1 MLSVSPLILPEI
13 QGEITKSVSGSNPT
27 IETPCFLCYNPNMNE
42 RFLPIGIQDFEDL
55 RTRGCI
61 YVDKTH
67 LIYKLATEGKPYFLS
82 RPRRFG
88 KSLLLSTMEA
98 YFLGKKE
105 LFKGL
110 AIETLEKE
118 WTEYPVLKISFG
130 ADNYP
135 DLESLKSA
143 LNLQLSDYEKLY
155 DIKVEDRRFAP
166 RFTNIIKGIVNQT
179 GKKLV
184 ILIDEY
190 DKPILDA
197 LYTEFEEQ
205 NRQELRSFY
214 SPLKDSDKYIRFL
227 FITGITK
234 VSHVN
239 IFSGLN
245 QLNDISLNQ
254 DFSTIC
260 GVSETELENYFLPE
274 IQALA
279 EKQGLSVAETKNK
292 LAEMYDGYHFAY
304 ESEGIYNPFCLLKC
318 FYEKM
323 FGSYWFESG
332 TPSFLVK
339 TLQNQPLELEHL
351 INGRIATEN
360 QFKNYDPD
368 SKNMLA
374 VVYQSGYLTI
384 KDFEK
389 EMRFY
394 TLDFPNREVEEGFLD
409 VLLQK
414 FVSVPYDDVGLEINN
429 LRIALKNCNIDK
441 VLSIIKAAIADLPTV
456 VKKNMCENY
465 YESVTHLMFRMTGMR
480 VVSELQS
487 VAGRSDVVVATKDS
501 VFIFELKMD
510 KGRPFEEVAEDA
522 LAQIDANGYCD
533 RFAVSGKKMFKV
545 GVVFSSEGKGMVGW
559 KVAD

>member
-1 MLSVSPLILPEI
+1 MSETDPI
-13 QGEITKSVSGSNPT
+13 
-27 IETPCFLCYNPNMNE
+27 IETPCFLCYNSNMNE

-61 YVDKTH
+61 YVDKTD

-118 WTEYPVLKISFG
+118 WIEYPVLKISFG

-143 LNLQLSDYEKLY
+143 LNLQLSEYEKLY

-501 VFIFELKMD
+501 IFIFELKMD
-510 KGRPFEEVAEDA
+510 KGRPFEEVAEEA
-522 LAQIDANGYCD
+522 LTQIDANGYCD
-533 RFAVSGKKMFKV
+533 RFAVSGKKMLKV

-559 KVAD
+559 KVK

>member
-1 MLSVSPLILPEI
+1 MQIYVFFVQKLA
-13 QGEITKSVSGSNPT
+13 
-27 IETPCFLCYNPNMNE
+27 IEDLLKLCYNSNMNE

-118 WTEYPVLKISFG
+118 WIEYPVLKISFG

-384 KDFEK
+384 KGFEK

-394 TLDFPNREVEEGFLD
+394 TLDFPNREVEQGFLD

-456 VKKNMCENY
+456 VKKNICENY

-510 KGRPFEEVAEDA
+510 KGRPVEEVAEEA
-522 LAQIDANGYCD
+522 LTQIDANGYSD
-533 RFAVSGKKMFKV
+533 RFAVSGKKMLKV
-545 GVVFSSEGKGMVGW
+545 GVVFSSEGMGMVGW
-559 KVAD
+559 KVK

>member
-27 IETPCFLCYNPNMNE
+27 IETPCFLCYNCTMNE

-61 YVDKTH
+61 YVDKTA

-118 WTEYPVLKISFG
+118 WIEYPVLKISFG

-260 GVSETELENYFLPE
+260 GVSETELEKYFLPE

>member
-1 MLSVSPLILPEI
+1 
-13 QGEITKSVSGSNPT
+13 
-27 IETPCFLCYNPNMNE
+27 
-42 RFLPIGIQDFEDL
+42 
-55 RTRGCI
+55 
-61 YVDKTH
+61 
-67 LIYKLATEGKPYFLS
+67 
-82 RPRRFG
+82 
-88 KSLLLSTMEA
+88 
-98 YFLGKKE
+98 
-105 LFKGL
+105 
-110 AIETLEKE
+110 
-118 WTEYPVLKISFG
+118 
-130 ADNYP
+130 
-135 DLESLKSA
+135 
-143 LNLQLSDYEKLY
+143 
-155 DIKVEDRRFAP
+155 
-166 RFTNIIKGIVNQT
+166 
-179 GKKLV
+179 
-184 ILIDEY
+184 
-190 DKPILDA
+190 
-197 LYTEFEEQ
+197 
-205 NRQELRSFY
+205 
-214 SPLKDSDKYIRFL
+214 
-227 FITGITK
+227 
-234 VSHVN
+234 
-239 IFSGLN
+239 
-245 QLNDISLNQ
+245 
-254 DFSTIC
+254 
-260 GVSETELENYFLPE
+260 
-274 IQALA
+274 
-279 EKQGLSVAETKNK
+279 
-292 LAEMYDGYHFAY
+292 
-304 ESEGIYNPFCLLKC
+304 
-318 FYEKM
+318 

-384 KDFEK
+384 KNFEK

-522 LAQIDANGYCD
+522 LKQIDANGYCE
-533 RFAVSGKKMFKV
+533 RFAVSGKNMYKI
-545 GVVFSSEGKGMVGW
+545 GVVFSSEEKGMVGW
-559 KVAD
+559 KVK

>member
-1 MLSVSPLILPEI
+1 MAQLFS
-13 QGEITKSVSGSNPT
+13 
-27 IETPCFLCYNPNMNE
+27 LCYNLNMNE

-110 AIETLEKE
+110 ALENLEKE
-118 WTEYPVLKISFG
+118 WIEYPVLKISFG

-260 GVSETELENYFLPE
+260 GVSETELE
-274 IQALA
+274 
-279 EKQGLSVAETKNK
+279 K
-292 LAEMYDGYHFAY
+292 
-304 ESEGIYNPFCLLKC
+304 
-318 FYEKM
+318 
-323 FGSYWFESG
+323 
-332 TPSFLVK
+332 
-339 TLQNQPLELEHL
+339 
-351 INGRIATEN
+351 
-360 QFKNYDPD
+360 
-368 SKNMLA
+368 
-374 VVYQSGYLTI
+374 
-384 KDFEK
+384 
-389 EMRFY
+389 
-394 TLDFPNREVEEGFLD
+394 D
-409 VLLQK
+409 VL
-414 FVSVPYDDVGLEINN
+414 P
-429 LRIALKNCNIDK
+429 
-441 VLSIIKAAIADLPTV
+441 
-456 VKKNMCENY
+456 
-465 YESVTHLMFRMTGMR
+465 
-480 VVSELQS
+480 
-487 VAGRSDVVVATKDS
+487 
-501 VFIFELKMD
+501 
-510 KGRPFEEVAEDA
+510 
-522 LAQIDANGYCD
+522 
-533 RFAVSGKKMFKV
+533 
-545 GVVFSSEGKGMVGW
+545 
-559 KVAD
+559 